1 MIHADELEKLESL
14 LQSKSY
20 DALTSEEKIWVG
32 QWIASEGVY
41 NNLRKA
47 EGEIQS
53 YFKGAS
59 SLTPAPETLLH
70 LKAQLHARQSSL
82 PLHWWQVATPR
93 WSAILLTITFGI
105 AGWWIG
111 SYQKK
116 SDPIQ
121 ASLPVIVRD
130 TVYLAIK
137 PDTVF
142 VQQVIYRERS
152 VLAKTVK
159 QLEPLSSEAPARG
172 INMKEKEELENLLV
186 SGSM

>member
-32 QWIASEGVY
+32 QWIVSEGVY

-70 LKAQLHARQSSL
+70 LKALLHARQTCL
-82 PLHWWQVATPR
+82 PLH
-93 WSAILLTITFGI
+93 
-105 AGWWIG
+105 
-111 SYQKK
+111 
-116 SDPIQ
+116 
-121 ASLPVIVRD
+121 
-130 TVYLAIK
+130 
-137 PDTVF
+137 
-142 VQQVIYRERS
+142 
-152 VLAKTVK
+152 
-159 QLEPLSSEAPARG
+159 
-172 INMKEKEELENLLV
+172 
-186 SGSM
+186 